1 MGGVIAGI
9 SLPIEVMVNC
19 ALPPNGMVAGSML
32 CSAVPDP
39 AASAAAPIRSDRVE
53 AIQDLGTLSFTG
65 SPIFRRLLHRLGDRF
80 GITSGGRNGRAALLI
95 LHRIE
100 QLTGFFRA
108 HLSRHALLV
117 GVLRALT
124 ILRGLGRV
132 AAGGGHR
139 TLLRRLRL
147 GLLTLTRLLRLLLL
161 RLALPLLWLALPL
174 LRLSLPLLWLAL
186 LRLPLL
192 RLSLLRLTLLRL

>member
-19 ALPPNGMVAGSML
+19 ALPPNGMIAGSML
-32 CSAVPDP
+32 CREVPDP
-39 AASAAAPIRSDRVE
+39 AASATAPIRSDTVE
-53 AIQDLGTLSFTG
+53 AIQALGTLSFTG
-65 SPIFRRLLHRLGDRF
+65 SPISCRLLHRLGGRF
-80 GITSGGRNGRAALLI
+80 GIARGRRNGRAALLI

-100 QLTGFFRA
+100 QLTGFFRT

-117 GVLRALT
+117 GVLRTLV

-139 TLLRRLRL
+139 ALLRCLRL
-147 GLLTLTRLLRLLLL
+147 PLTLTLRGLLRLLLL
-161 RLALPLLWLALPL
+161 RLSRSGLRLRLLPLTLLRLPLTLTLPLLWL
-174 LRLSLPLLWLAL
+174 
-186 LRLPLL
+186 
-192 RLSLLRLTLLRL
+192 TLLRPALL